1 MSRTRRVLLIVFVAA
16 VLLAAASALTWRSLA
31 TTAHGDEPEGG
42 VIVAQGEPTAMSAA
56 VPGGPGFYMRGAPS
70 FTPRYSGYQWA
81 YSQQEL
87 RNTGGSPS
95 YWDAPL
101 ALPHGATVTK
111 FVLYFDD
118 TSASDDVFASLY
130 RCRLDSGTCDMPA
143 FATSSGAPG
152 YGFAEDSTI
161 SVPVIDNQSY
171 VYVAEA
177 NLPNTTAVGLIGVRI
192 DYEFSAKVPL
202 VTKDH

>member
-1 MSRTRRVLLIVFVAA
+1 MNRTRRVLLVVSVAA
-16 VLLAAASALTWRSLA
+16 MLVAAASALTWLSQAR
-31 TTAHGDEPEGG
+31 TVHGDEPEGG
-42 VIVAQGEPTAMSAA
+42 VMVAQGEPTAASAA
-56 VPGGPGFYMRGAPS
+56 VPGGPGFYMCGAPS

-95 YWDAPL
+95 YWDAPV

-118 TSASDDVFASLY
+118 SSASDDTYAALY
-130 RCRLDSGTCDMPA
+130 RCGLDSGTCITSA

-152 YGFAEDSTI
+152 YGFAEDGTI

-171 VYVAEA
+171 VYMAEA
-177 NLPNTTAVGLIGVRI
+177 SLPTTTAVGLIGVRI
-192 DYEFSAKVPL
+192 DYGFSAKVPL

>member
-1 MSRTRRVLLIVFVAA
+1 MSRTRRVLLTAFVAA
-16 VLLAAASALTWRSLA
+16 VLLAAASALTWRSRA
-31 TTAHGDEPEGG
+31 TTVRGDEPEGG
-42 VIVAQGEPTAMSAA
+42 VIVEQGEPVAISAA

-70 FTPRYSGYQWA
+70 FTPRFSGYQWT
-81 YSQQEL
+81 YFQQEL
-87 RNTGGSPS
+87 RNTGGTYS

-118 TSASDDVFASLY
+118 SSASADLSAGLY
-130 RCRLDSGTCDMPA
+130 RCTLDSATCDMPA

-161 SVPVIDNQSY
+161 SVPVIDNQSF
-171 VYVAEA
+171 VYMAEA
-177 NLPNTTAVGLIGVRI
+177 ILPNTTAVGLIGVRI
-192 DYEFSAKVPL
+192 DYEFSAKMPL

>member
-1 MSRTRRVLLIVFVAA
+1 MNRNRRL
-16 VLLAAASALTWRSLA
+16 LLAVTVVVALLSAAFALTWLSQA
-31 TTAHGDEPEGG
+31 TTVHGDEPEGG
-42 VIVAQGEPTAMSAA
+42 VIAAQGEPAAVSAP

-70 FTPRYSGYQWA
+70 FMPRFSGYDWT

-87 RNTGGSPS
+87 RNTGGSPA

-101 ALPHGATVTK
+101 ALPHGATMTK
-111 FVLYFDD
+111 FVLYFND
-118 TSASDDVFASLY
+118 SNASQNLYAALY
-130 RCRLDSGTCDMPA
+130 RCTLDSGTCDPSA

-152 YGFAEDSTI
+152 YGFAEDGTI
-161 SVPVIDNQSY
+161 SFPVIDNQSY

-177 NLPNTTAVGLIGVRI
+177 NLPNADTVGLIGVRI
-192 DYEFSAKVPL
+192 DYEFSAKLPL